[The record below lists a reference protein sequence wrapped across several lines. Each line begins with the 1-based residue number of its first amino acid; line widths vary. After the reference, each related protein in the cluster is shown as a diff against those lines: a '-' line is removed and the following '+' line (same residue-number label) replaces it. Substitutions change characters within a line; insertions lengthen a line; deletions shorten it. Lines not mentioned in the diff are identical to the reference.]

1 MGRSRTLGKDR
12 ERCGNFPTLSV
23 ILKETKDVKT
33 PLVCT
38 GCLELS
44 SRGAEVGP
52 LEEEQEEVG
61 FGEPGV
67 PGSPSR
73 GSDSRRPHARSPR
86 LLCAKACAGGSGAL
100 PATTDLRAPGAPP
113 PGCVGPARL
122 RAAAAAPPQPR
133 SGTTNRESWLEAG
146 PGPRRPAIPRPERRT
161 GSRTRLALRLG

>member
-23 ILKETKDVKT
+23 ILKETKDVKA

-44 SRGAEVGP
+44 SRGPGVGP

-73 GSDSRRPHARSPR
+73 GSAWVTESHVQEPSQSA
-86 LLCAKACAGGSGAL
+86 AQGAAGTEGACEALGHKQEGSSIL
-100 PATTDLRAPGAPP
+100 
-113 PGCVGPARL
+113 
-122 RAAAAAPPQPR
+122 
-133 SGTTNRESWLEAG
+133 S
-146 PGPRRPAIPRPERRT
+146 
-161 GSRTRLALRLG
+161 